1 MYLFRASQS
10 IKANIVLI
18 SGLEAA
24 RILNNLTD
32 QKVNMSA
39 IVSLRCEATGRPT
52 PQVVWTRDNKTV
64 VEGSGETRTLL
75 VDHKLMPRA
84 ATAAKN
90 GESLAGVILSRSN
103 QTLTIQRVKKEDSG
117 RYTCTACNR
126 QGCDSTQAFLA
137 TEGQSLNRCLT
148 PNDLKYYCSQ

>member
-1 MYLFRASQS
+1 M
-10 IKANIVLI
+10 I

-32 QKVNMSA
+32 QKVNVSA
-39 IVSLRCEATGRPT
+39 IVRLHCEVVGRPT

-64 VEGSGETRTLL
+64 VEGSGETRTL
-75 VDHKLMPRA
+75 VADHTLRPRA

-90 GESLAGVILSRSN
+90 GVSPAGVILSRGN

-137 TEGQSLNRCLT
+137 TEGQSLKT
-148 PNDLKYYCSQ
+148 HD